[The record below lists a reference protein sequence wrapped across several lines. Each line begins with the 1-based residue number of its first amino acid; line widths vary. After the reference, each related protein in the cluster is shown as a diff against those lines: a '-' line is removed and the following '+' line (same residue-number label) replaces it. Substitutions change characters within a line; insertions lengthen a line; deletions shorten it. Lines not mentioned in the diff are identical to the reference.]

1 MYQFFFKLFNNQG
14 LNSSLSNFLGFLCVI
29 VIVSSITLI
38 LSFLSRNIIK
48 RLFNQIANRT
58 SSDFDDSLIKNKI
71 PSLLGY
77 LPPLFFLIIQVPQVL
92 NEFPKLAIYSSNALE
107 AITAFLGILLIRGF
121 LKSFTD
127 QLRKYPV
134 LKDKPLESY
143 LQVFMIFVW
152 FIGGII
158 ILSLLTGKE
167 VGVFLTTL
175 GALSA
180 VILLI
185 FKDTLLGFVASIQI
199 TINDTVRIGDWITM
213 NNSNGDGDVISI
225 SLSTVKIQNFDKTIT
240 TIPTY
245 KLISDSFTNW
255 RGMSESDGR
264 RIKRAILIKAGSIR
278 FLNDQEITSLKE
290 IELISLF
297 ISKRSSEIKNHNNSI
312 KTNKSELINGRNF
325 TNIGLFRAYVKEY
338 LDQHPKINKNMTIMC
353 RQLAPTPTGIP
364 LEIYAFIT
372 DKEWSIYEGIVSDI
386 FDHLLSALPSFYLE
400 NFEYNSKY

>member
-48 RLFNQIANRT
+48 TLFNQIANRT

-199 TINDTVRIGDWITM
+199 TINDMED
-213 NNSNGDGDVISI
+213 
-225 SLSTVKIQNFDKTIT
+225 
-240 TIPTY
+240 
-245 KLISDSFTNW
+245 
-255 RGMSESDGR
+255 E
-264 RIKRAILIKAGSIR
+264 
-278 FLNDQEITSLKE
+278 EKE
-290 IELISLF
+290 E
-297 ISKRSSEIKNHNNSI
+297 E
-312 KTNKSELINGRNF
+312 
-325 TNIGLFRAYVKEY
+325 
-338 LDQHPKINKNMTIMC
+338 
-353 RQLAPTPTGIP
+353 
-364 LEIYAFIT
+364 
-372 DKEWSIYEGIVSDI
+372 
-386 FDHLLSALPSFYLE
+386 
-400 NFEYNSKY
+400 

>member
-1 MYQFFFKLFNNQG
+1 MYQFFFKLFNSQG

>member
-1 MYQFFFKLFNNQG
+1 MYQFFFKLFNSQG

-338 LDQHPKINKNMTIMC
+338 LDQHSKINKNMTIMC

-364 LEIYAFIT
+364 LEIYAFIK

>member
-1 MYQFFFKLFNNQG
+1 MYLFFFELFKNQG
-14 LNSSLSNFLGFLCVI
+14 LNNSLSNFLSFTCVFFIIATITFL
-29 VIVSSITLI
+29 

-48 RLFNQIANRT
+48 RIFNQIADKT

-71 PSLLGY
+71 PTLLGH
-77 LPPLFFLIIQVPQVL
+77 LPPLFFLIIQLPQVL
-92 NEFPKLAIYSSNALE
+92 YNFPRLAIYSSNILE
-107 AITAFLGILLIRGF
+107 SIIAFIGVLLIRGF
-121 LKSFTD
+121 LKSVTD
-127 QLRKYPV
+127 QLRKYPI

-152 FIGGII
+152 FIGGIV
-158 ILSLLTGKE
+158 ILSILTGKE

-213 NNSNGDGDVISI
+213 NDSNGDGDVISI
-225 SLSTVKIQNFDKTIT
+225 SLSTVKIQNFDNTIT

-255 RGMSESDGR
+255 RGMSDSDGR
-264 RIKRAILIKAGSIR
+264 RIKRALLIRASSIK
-278 FLNDQEITSLKE
+278 FLNEKE
-290 IELISLF
+290 IDPLRKIEILSPF
-297 ISKRSSEIKNHNNSI
+297 INNREYDIKKHNTSFKR
-312 KTNKSELINGRNF
+312 NKSQLINGRNF
-325 TNIGLFRAYVKEY
+325 TNIGLFRAYVKSY
-338 LDQHPKINKNMTIMC
+338 LDQHSKINKKMTIMC
-353 RQLAPTPTGIP
+353 RQLSPTPTGIP

-372 DKEWSIYEGIVSDI
+372 DKDWSIYESIVSDI
-386 FDHLLSALPSFYLE
+386 FDHLLSSLPSFELE
-400 NFEYNSKY
+400 NFEYYSKN

>member
-1 MYQFFFKLFNNQG
+1 MYLFFFELFKTQG
-14 LNSSLSNFLGFLCVI
+14 LNNSLSNFLSFTCVI
-29 VIVSSITLI
+29 FIIASTTLL

-48 RLFNQIANRT
+48 RLFSQIANRT

-77 LPPLFFLIIQVPQVL
+77 LPPLFFLIVQLPQVL
-92 NEFPKLAIYSSNALE
+92 YNFPKLSIFSSNLLE
-107 AITAFLGILLIRGF
+107 AITAFLGILIIRGF
-121 LKSFTD
+121 LKSVTD
-127 QLRKYPV
+127 QLRKYTV

-143 LQVFMIFVW
+143 LQVFMIFIW

-225 SLSTVKIQNFDKTIT
+225 SLSTVKIQNFDNTIT

-255 RGMSESDGR
+255 RGMSDSDGR
-264 RIKRAILIKAGSIR
+264 RIKRAILVKASSIK
-278 FLNDQEITSLKE
+278 FLNDQEIEPLKK
-290 IELISLF
+290 IELISSF
-297 ISKRSSEIKNHNNSI
+297 ISNREKEIKTHNNSL
-312 KTNKSELINGRNF
+312 KTNKVELINGRNL
-325 TNIGLFRAYVKEY
+325 TNIGLFRAYIKEY
-338 LDQHPKINKNMTIMC
+338 LDQHSKVNKNMTIMC

-372 DKEWSIYEGIVSDI
+372 DKDWSIYESIVSDI
-386 FDHLLSALPSFYLE
+386 FDHLLSALPNFKLE
-400 NFEYNSKY
+400 NFEYSSKN

>member
-77 LPPLFFLIIQVPQVL
+77 LPPLFFLIIQTPQVL
-92 NEFPKLAIYSSNALE
+92 NEFPKLAIYSSNVLE

-121 LKSFTD
+121 LKSITD

-255 RGMSESDGR
+255 RGMSESNGR

-290 IELISLF
+290 IELISVF

-338 LDQHPKINKNMTIMC
+338 LDKHSKINKNMTIMC

-364 LEIYAFIT
+364 LEIYAFIA

>member
-29 VIVSSITLI
+29 VIVSSITLL

-338 LDQHPKINKNMTIMC
+338 LDQHSKINKNMTIMC

>member
-1 MYQFFFKLFNNQG
+1 
-14 LNSSLSNFLGFLCVI
+14 
-29 VIVSSITLI
+29 
-38 LSFLSRNIIK
+38 
-48 RLFNQIANRT
+48 
-58 SSDFDDSLIKNKI
+58 
-71 PSLLGY
+71 
-77 LPPLFFLIIQVPQVL
+77 
-92 NEFPKLAIYSSNALE
+92 
-107 AITAFLGILLIRGF
+107 
-121 LKSFTD
+121 
-127 QLRKYPV
+127 
-134 LKDKPLESY
+134 
-143 LQVFMIFVW
+143 
-152 FIGGII
+152 
-158 ILSLLTGKE
+158 
-167 VGVFLTTL
+167 
-175 GALSA
+175 
-180 VILLI
+180 
-185 FKDTLLGFVASIQI
+185 
-199 TINDTVRIGDWITM
+199 M

-264 RIKRAILIKAGSIR
+264 RIKRSILVKAASIR

-290 IELISLF
+290 IELINLY
-297 ISKRSSEIKNHNNSI
+297 INDRNSEIKNHNSSI

-338 LDQHPKINKNMTIMC
+338 LDQHSKINKNMTIMC

-372 DKEWSIYEGIVSDI
+372 DKEWSVYEGIVSDI